1 MLDQFYSYLSDTII
15 EFFKANPLSPGAKY
29 NIQFEKREQVEFL
42 YEELKKNDSLYKEF
56 KYTDKGEVKYTSY
69 LLNYSN
75 VKLIISATIGDI
87 QPDFLTRLRNM
98 VGVEEGY
105 KDKAILFIH
114 DTTLDSIMGGTESFA
129 KEGMPFHINSI
140 QKDIKRKLDEADFSE
155 VDKEIINLD
164 LERKRNDSLGDS
176 ISIFEYKDLLAIVN
190 GTCIERDQYKNF
202 GLFYDSKIKDLTG
215 RDLKNRLKENALNF
229 NRVDEIHNYGNPE
242 TQLER
247 YFDDKG
253 VDNLKGEDWKE
264 NDFKEVL
271 KSINAKKETKPLEY
285 ISCSESWDKEEG
297 NSKAKSR
304 IRNIIVFNE
313 EGKEDIELEFSFDDN
328 LYKEFLQTDGDIEA
342 SNSGKKI
349 KAVLHNCNENANFY
363 KITYKNDKNIK
374 FEFRIVVVCFN
385 ERYLESIKT
394 KYSVIVKG
402 KNSYVAINTNDS
414 SIVFNEFAE
423 NPKEY
428 ELLDNYDTIDIDE
441 DEKLTINISESF
453 DYENDSDLVRFK
465 LSISNC
471 IIPFGIVGTSE
482 KVAPVDGLR
491 VWRLKRE
498 NKSDFRLIGDNKL
511 QHGTKE
517 FFTRDEFRKSL
528 QLEKQIIEM
537 EGIYFAETTEGLES
551 VDLELNVE
559 VKTAYDEILRYFKL
573 SKKLPSLSYLNEEIK
588 RLYGNFIGIFLKE
601 LDSIKEEEYLS
612 REQKNLFKIGTIK
625 REVED
630 KELLFTPLHPLNIA
644 YQLHLNSE
652 INNEAIEDD
661 VIRKFTST
669 YLLPYIMME
678 EDKLYIPMEQTHS
691 IEWKYYVDEKLPRYK
706 SSRDFV
712 SKLVNEKIEEF
723 ITHFKYLFNLGSSA
737 PIKINLINT
746 GDSKEILQG
755 IFKYYTKQLK
765 SKSSEILPIDVY
777 IYSNKSITNAF
788 EEVAFNDDIKDLKE
802 NYGLDLNA
810 DNMSEEDVL
819 DLYREKVHFYSKKIE
834 KGIEY
839 SHITFIE
846 MSNEVKT
853 ITSNMDGITS
863 GIILNGLI
871 SGVPSVFV
879 GDSYRTG
886 FGTKYAN
893 TETDLMKVASKLNSV
908 NTAINGEPYSSNKCK
923 AISVSNNSKNALEDI
938 YNASHW
944 ITFIDPKVDLNFFK
958 NDPDAKDLLIIHY
971 SDQYTTAGGYDA
983 ITVTRKSRPY
993 QKVIE
998 EYIAKKGIENAK
1010 ECSASI
1016 INMFNAV
1023 NGDWLLSLLSSKSHR
1038 PKEKIS
1044 ILAAI
1049 KLALAK
1055 FKKDNIIWVPISLE
1069 EVLRVSGGAGLK
1081 QSEGFLSAK
1090 KLGFDGNGS
1099 TSDDILLIGIE
1110 KINEEVYVHYYPIE
1124 VKIGENANSVI
1135 EKGVAQAKATK
1146 GIFNELLLPKQGS
1159 LITSTQKVYR
1169 NFLMQLVV
1177 TSAEKLNLYEV
1188 CNEENWNSVIDS
1200 DLRRKLLNEEYVITN
1215 SIEESIG
1222 IAAVISFKRENSFEL
1237 VDIRKEDNVMVIEMS
1252 EEDAFSFITKTVGA
1266 IREEVGEIEINTG
1279 VTVNDQNPQEGNE
1292 IIQGKTEGVTG
1303 DLETGATELIDDINT
1318 PETVINNI
1326 PGDEVIKPK
1335 ENDPIE
1341 PDDNLLT
1348 QSSVNDYNTGK
1359 PEVDSGAIVDPSA
1372 AYGSDSNR
1380 NMQILFGINQKSNRE
1395 IYWCPNDTNKL
1406 MHTNTGIIGTMGTGK
1421 TQFTKSM
1428 VTQIYKE
1435 SNHNIDG
1442 KKVGILIFDYKGDY
1456 NKSKQD
1462 FLEAT
1467 DAKVFELYHL
1477 PFNPLSVVKAAN
1489 SKPMLPLHTANG
1501 LKETLAK
1508 AFGLGIKQETLLRDL
1523 IMEAYEKRGIIK
1535 NDSETW
1541 GKPAPTLK
1549 DVYDIYV
1556 NKEDLKEDS
1565 LYAAFSNLIDFEI
1578 FEPDP
1583 NETKSLF
1590 DLIDGVTV
1598 IDLSGYD
1605 PGIQNLV
1612 VAITL
1617 DLFYSQM
1624 QAYGHSKIDGNLRQ
1638 LNKIVLVDEADNFL
1652 SKNFSS
1658 LKKILKEGREFGVGT
1673 ILSTQ
1678 LLSHFSTG
1686 ENEYA
1691 NYILTWVV
1699 HNVADLSNKDVKYI
1713 FNTQSKSE
1721 EESIYSKI
1729 KALNKHYSIVKMGD
1743 SDRAMFMKDRAF
1755 WELMEK

>member
-313 EGKEDIELEFSFDDN
+313 EGKEDIELEFSFDDI

-394 KYSVIVKG
+394 RYSVIVKG

-423 NPKEY
+423 NHKEY
-428 ELLDNYDTIDIDE
+428 ELLDNYDTIDINE
-441 DEKLTINISESF
+441 DEKLTVNISESF
-453 DYENDSDLVRFK
+453 EYENDSDLVRFK

-471 IIPFGIVGTSE
+471 MIPFGIVGTSE
-482 KVAPVDGLR
+482 KVVPVDGLR
-491 VWRLKRE
+491 VWKLKRE

-537 EGIYFAETTEGLES
+537 EGIYFIEATEGLEI
-551 VDLELNVE
+551 VDLELHGE

-588 RLYGNFIGIFLKE
+588 RLYGNFIAIFLKE

-652 INNEAIEDD
+652 INNETIEDD

-678 EDKLYIPMEQTHS
+678 EDKLYIPMEQNHS

-723 ITHFKYLFNLGSSA
+723 ITHFKYLFNLGSNA

-923 AISVSNNSKNALEDI
+923 AISVSNNSKNALENI

-1049 KLALAK
+1049 KLSLAK

-1135 EKGVAQAKATK
+1135 EKGVTQAKATK
-1146 GIFNELLLPKQGS
+1146 GIFNELLLPKEGS
-1159 LITSTQKVYR
+1159 SITSTQKVYR
-1169 NFLMQLVV
+1169 NFLMQLVI

-1222 IAAVISFKRENSFEL
+1222 IAAVISFKRENSFDL

-1279 VTVNDQNPQEGNE
+1279 VTVNYQNPQERND
-1292 IIQGKTEGVTG
+1292 IIQGKTDDVTG
-1303 DLETGATELIDDINT
+1303 DLEIGETEPVDNIKI

-1341 PDDNLLT
+1341 PDDKLLT
-1348 QSSVNDYNTGK
+1348 PPSVNDYNTGK
-1359 PEVDSGAIVDPSA
+1359 PEVDSGAIVDPPA

-1435 SNHNIDG
+1435 SKHNVDE

-1477 PFNPLSVVKAAN
+1477 PFNPLSVVKAVN

-1541 GKPAPTLK
+1541 DKPAPTLK

-1565 LYAAFSNLIDFEI
+1565 LYATFSNLIDFEI

-1721 EESIYSKI
+1721 EENIYSKI

-1743 SDRAMFMKDRAF
+1743 SDRAVFMKDRAF
-1755 WELMEK
+1755 WELI